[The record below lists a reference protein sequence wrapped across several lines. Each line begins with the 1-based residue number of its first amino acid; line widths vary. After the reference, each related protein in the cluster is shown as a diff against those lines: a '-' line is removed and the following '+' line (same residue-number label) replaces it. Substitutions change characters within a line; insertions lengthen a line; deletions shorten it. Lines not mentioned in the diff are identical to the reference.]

1 MSKRYSAA
9 ASDSPQKPLP
19 DAPIPGFRDLSGDL
33 SIVGRGLLPRAD
45 RPGKVIIVG
54 AGMAGLV
61 AGYELLRAGH
71 EVVILEAQNHVG
83 GRVRTLRTP
92 FAPGLHAE
100 AGAMRIPRAHRL
112 TLAYVKRFGL
122 DLLPFTAANPAAYYH
137 LFGRR
142 MRIEA
147 GDANPDSLGFH
158 LAEHELGR
166 TVAQRLEAAL
176 RPLVERLR
184 LQGETAWRELE
195 RDFDQYSTL
204 DFLSASGW
212 SEGAIEMLGV
222 LSNQEALLDNAFLEF
237 LREEVGLCF
246 VDLVQIAGGMDSLPR
261 AFVPALGPSIRLGA
275 RVRAV
280 DQRPDS
286 VTVYYEGKSGPG
298 EVSADHVIL
307 ALPFAVLRRIDI
319 LQPFSHAK
327 QRAIRELH
335 YDPAVKVFLQCQRRF
350 WEEDDGIFGGRS
362 VTDLPIRTV
371 YYPEHGRET
380 GRGVLLASYTWGE
393 DAQRWG
399 ALPPDERVAQAERE
413 VSHIHPQATAE
424 CELGVSKPWQADE
437 YAGGAFADFAPG
449 QQTRLYEHIVTPEG
463 RIHFAGEHAS
473 LLHAWIQGAIQSGLR
488 AAREVHTG
496 LLASQGTVLE

>member
-1 MSKRYSAA
+1 MS
-9 ASDSPQKPLP
+9 SPHSEAVPGSPREPKPGELM
-19 DAPIPGFRDLSGDL
+19 PGFRDLSGDL
-33 SIVGRGLLPRAD
+33 NIVERGLLPRPSI
-45 RPGKVIIVG
+45 PGKVIVVG

-100 AGAMRIPRAHRL
+100 AGAMRIPRSHRL
-112 TLAYVKRFGL
+112 TLAYAKRFGL
-122 DLLPFTAANPAAYYH
+122 SHVPFTAANPAGYYH

-147 GDANPDSLGFH
+147 GDANPDGLGFH
-158 LAEHELGR
+158 LAEHERGQTL
-166 TVAQRLEAAL
+166 AQLLEKTL

-184 LQGETAWRELE
+184 MQGERAWRELE
-195 RDFDQYSTL
+195 REFDRYSTL
-204 DFLSASGW
+204 DFLAASGW

-246 VDLVQIAGGMDSLPR
+246 VDLMQIAGGMDSLPR
-261 AFVPALGPSIRLGA
+261 AFVPALGHSLRLGA

-280 DQRPDS
+280 DQQPDS
-286 VTVYYEGKSGPG
+286 VTVHYDDKSGPAT
-298 EVSADHVIL
+298 VSADRAIL
-307 ALPFAVLRRIDI
+307 AVPFAVLHRIDI
-319 LQPFSHAK
+319 LQPFSHPK

-335 YDPAVKVFLQCQRRF
+335 YDPAVKVFLQCRRRF
-350 WEEDDGIFGGRS
+350 WEDDDGIFGGRS
-362 VTDLPIRTV
+362 TTDLPIRTI
-371 YYPEHGRET
+371 YYPDHGRET
-380 GRGVLLASYTWGE
+380 GRGVLLVSYTWGE
-393 DAQRWG
+393 DAQRWA
-399 ALPPDERVAQAERE
+399 ALPPDGRVALAERDLAR
-413 VSHIHPQATAE
+413 IHPQAHGE
-424 CELGVSKPWQADE
+424 RELAVSKVWQADE

-449 QQTRLYEHIVTPEG
+449 QQTRLYEHIVAAEG

-488 AAREVHTG
+488 AAREVHQA
-496 LLASQGTVLE
+496 LLASQGTALE